1 MAMIEK
7 FRRWRRNL
15 ARVSEQQDERAR
27 ARGEDVFRFEP
38 EPPKQKPR
46 RSLMWRITRFFL
58 RFIISSALEPA
69 CISPPTV
76 SPAEVRP
83 FH

>member
-46 RSLMWRITRFFL
+46 
-58 RFIISSALEPA
+58 
-69 CISPPTV
+69 
-76 SPAEVRP
+76 
-83 FH
+83 